1 MRHILLALVFLLA
14 AAVSAPAAEKTFSQF
29 AVDLPDGWTSDE
41 RPGFQSGHPDEYMLL
56 LGKRGEEAVEAHIS
70 IFILPNKDGMD
81 ARTFASRMREMQ
93 DAPTELQQEG
103 TMWTFRG
110 TPRSRALA
118 METLTRVS
126 ADDARILIIMEQDP
140 AGLGTARVVDSLRGL
155 TPASK
160 ALLGEPLKE
169 NQVNLTQLDSSNTQT
184 NPMQQDKNH
193 ILKKEEILSK
203 DIEKRVDIYQDT
215 VDSLLLE

>member
-1 MRHILLALVFLLA
+1 MRHILLALVFLLT

-56 LGKRGEEAVEAHIS
+56 LGKRGEEAVEAHIT
-70 IFILPNKDGMD
+70 IFILPNKDKMD
-81 ARTFASRMREMQ
+81 ARTFASRMREM
-93 DAPTELQQEG
+93 
-103 TMWTFRG
+103 
-110 TPRSRALA
+110 RAMA

-140 AGLGTARVVDSLRGL
+140 AGLGTAKVVESLRGL

-160 ALLGEPLKE
+160 ALLG
-169 NQVNLTQLDSSNTQT
+169 
-184 NPMQQDKNH
+184 
-193 ILKKEEILSK
+193 
-203 DIEKRVDIYQDT
+203 R
-215 VDSLLLE
+215 

>member
-1 MRHILLALVFLLA
+1 MRHILLALVFLLT

-56 LGKRGEEAVEAHIS
+56 LGKRGEEAVEAHIT
-70 IFILPNKDGMD
+70 IFILPNKDKMD
-81 ARTFASRMREMQ
+81 AKTFASRMREMQ
-93 DAPTELQQEG
+93 DAPTDLQQEG
-103 TMWTFRG
+103 AMWTFRG
-110 TPRSRALA
+110 TPRSRAMA

-126 ADDARILIIMEQDP
+126 ADDTRILIIMEQDP
-140 AGLGTARVVDSLRGL
+140 AGLGTAKVVESLRGL

-193 ILKKEEILSK
+193 VLKKEEILSK

-215 VDSLLLE
+215 VDSLLLK

>member
-93 DAPTELQQEG
+93 DAPTELQ
-103 TMWTFRG
+103 
-110 TPRSRALA
+110 
-118 METLTRVS
+118 
-126 ADDARILIIMEQDP
+126 
-140 AGLGTARVVDSLRGL
+140 
-155 TPASK
+155 
-160 ALLGEPLKE
+160 
-169 NQVNLTQLDSSNTQT
+169 
-184 NPMQQDKNH
+184 
-193 ILKKEEILSK
+193 
-203 DIEKRVDIYQDT
+203 
-215 VDSLLLE
+215 

>member
-1 MRHILLALVFLLA
+1 MRHILLALVFLLT

-56 LGKRGEEAVEAHIS
+56 LGKRGEEAVEAHIT
-70 IFILPNKDGMD
+70 IFILPNKDKMD
-81 ARTFASRMREMQ
+81 AKTFASRMREMQ
-93 DAPTELQQEG
+93 DAPTDLQQEG
-103 TMWTFRG
+103 AM
-110 TPRSRALA
+110 A

-140 AGLGTARVVDSLRGL
+140 AGLGTARVVESLRGL

-160 ALLGEPLKE
+160 ALLG
-169 NQVNLTQLDSSNTQT
+169 
-184 NPMQQDKNH
+184 
-193 ILKKEEILSK
+193 
-203 DIEKRVDIYQDT
+203 R
-215 VDSLLLE
+215 

>member
-1 MRHILLALVFLLA
+1 MLARLAPVPAAGYAGEDILSHSKGSVMRHILLALVFLLT

-56 LGKRGEEAVEAHIS
+56 LGKRGEEAVEAHIT
-70 IFILPNKDGMD
+70 IFILPNKDKMD
-81 ARTFASRMREMQ
+81 AKTFASRMREMQ
-93 DAPTELQQEG
+93 DAPTDLQQEG
-103 TMWTFRG
+103 AMWTFRG
-110 TPRSRALA
+110 TPRSRAMA

-140 AGLGTARVVDSLRGL
+140 AGLGTAKVVESLRGL

-160 ALLGEPLKE
+160 ALLG
-169 NQVNLTQLDSSNTQT
+169 
-184 NPMQQDKNH
+184 
-193 ILKKEEILSK
+193 
-203 DIEKRVDIYQDT
+203 R
-215 VDSLLLE
+215 